1 MRGEYSSPSARAK
14 GLWEL
19 PPHARRI
26 RMVFSAFCSR
36 FGTTS
41 ACAENTT
48 KAKMMKRSKENY
60 LRMRGEYISA
70 MPYFSN
76 AWELPPHARRIHVQK
91 RGDFLVC
98 GTTSACAENT
108 VLHHITSFS
117 SRNYLRMRGEYCAQ
131 RSQLGYHMELPPH
144 ARRILLA
151 GLGEQNLGGTT
162 SACAENTLNEL
173 GLL

>member
-1 MRGEYSSPSARAK
+1 MRGEYHKSK
-14 GLWEL
+14 DDEEKQGEL

-26 RMVFSAFCSR
+26 HFGHAVLFECL
-36 FGTTS
+36 GTTS
-41 ACAENTT
+41 ACAENTFC
-48 KAKMMKRSKENY
+48 RLPPPFFGGNY
-60 LRMRGEYISA
+60 LRMRGEYFVTLA
-70 MPYFSN
+70 TGVGL
-76 AWELPPHARRIHVQK
+76 WELPPHARRIHVQK

-162 SACAENTLNEL
+162 SACAENTLL
-173 GLL
+173 